1 MCPGFRVKYNIYWLN
16 RSKKIPRIGC
26 FIENKEFFLKIFLNG
41 KPKQL
46 AERCSVQDLL
56 TEMAIVGQRLA
67 VEVNE
72 EIVSKS
78 CHADYLFSEGDK
90 VEIVHAIGGG

>member
-1 MCPGFRVKYNIYWLN
+1 
-16 RSKKIPRIGC
+16 
-26 FIENKEFFLKIFLNG
+26 LKIFVNG
-41 KPKQL
+41 EPKQVNDS
-46 AERCSVQDLL
+46 CSVQDLL
-56 TEMAIVGQRLA
+56 AEMNITGQRLA

-78 CHADYLFSEGDK
+78 RHEDYSFNDGDK

>member
-1 MCPGFRVKYNIYWLN
+1 MIPVGKSIGFILKY
-16 RSKKIPRIGC
+16 KI
-26 FIENKEFFLKIFLNG
+26 KELFLKIFVNG
-41 KPKQL
+41 EPKQVKDV
-46 AERCSVQDLL
+46 CSVQDLL
-56 TEMAIVGQRLA
+56 TEMDITGQRLA

-78 CHADYLFSEGDK
+78 RHEDYSFSEDDK

>member
-1 MCPGFRVKYNIYWLN
+1 M
-16 RSKKIPRIGC
+16 
-26 FIENKEFFLKIFLNG
+26 KIFVNG
-41 KPKQL
+41 EPRQVQD
-46 AERCSVQDLL
+46 ACSVQDLL
-56 TEMAIVGQRLA
+56 AEMDIVGQRLA

-78 CHADYLFSEGDK
+78 HHEDYSFSDGDK

>member
-1 MCPGFRVKYNIYWLN
+1 M
-16 RSKKIPRIGC
+16 
-26 FIENKEFFLKIFLNG
+26 KIFVNG
-41 KPKQL
+41 DAKKVSDGYSVQNLL
-46 AERCSVQDLL
+46 AEMD
-56 TEMAIVGQRLA
+56 IVGQRLA

-78 CHADYLFSEGDK
+78 RHDTYLFNAGDK

>member
-1 MCPGFRVKYNIYWLN
+1 M
-16 RSKKIPRIGC
+16 
-26 FIENKEFFLKIFLNG
+26 KIFLNG
-41 KPKQL
+41 EAK
-46 AERCSVQDLL
+46 EIIDSCTVMDLL
-56 TEMAIVGQRLA
+56 TEMDIVGQRLA

-78 CHADYLFSEGDK
+78 RHADYSFNEDDK

>member
-1 MCPGFRVKYNIYWLN
+1 M
-16 RSKKIPRIGC
+16 
-26 FIENKEFFLKIFLNG
+26 KIFLNG
-41 KPKQL
+41 EPKEVL
-46 AERCSVQDLL
+46 ESCSVMDLL
-56 TEMAIVGQRLA
+56 VEMDIVGQRLA

-78 CHADYLFSEGDK
+78 RHTDYTFGEDDK

>member
-1 MCPGFRVKYNIYWLN
+1 M
-16 RSKKIPRIGC
+16 
-26 FIENKEFFLKIFLNG
+26 KIFVNG
-41 KPKQL
+41 EPKQVNDS
-46 AERCSVQDLL
+46 CSIQDLL
-56 TEMAIVGQRLA
+56 AEMNITGQRLA

-78 CHADYLFSEGDK
+78 RHEDYSFNDADK

>member
-1 MCPGFRVKYNIYWLN
+1 M
-16 RSKKIPRIGC
+16 
-26 FIENKEFFLKIFLNG
+26 KIFVNG
-41 KPKQL
+41 EPKQV
-46 AERCSVQDLL
+46 ADTCSVQDLL
-56 TEMAIVGQRLA
+56 AEMEIIGQRLA

-78 CHADYLFSEGDK
+78 RHADYSFKDGDK

>member
-1 MCPGFRVKYNIYWLN
+1 MKFFVNGE
-16 RSKKIPRIGC
+16 SK
-26 FIENKEFFLKIFLNG
+26 
-41 KPKQL
+41 QVSDT
-46 AERCSVQDLL
+46 CSVQELL
-56 TEMAIVGQRLA
+56 AEMEIVGQRLA

-78 CHADYLFSEGDK
+78 RHAEYSFSECDK

>member
-1 MCPGFRVKYNIYWLN
+1 M
-16 RSKKIPRIGC
+16 
-26 FIENKEFFLKIFLNG
+26 KIFLNG
-41 KPKQL
+41 EPKEML
-46 AERCSVQDLL
+46 ESSSILDLL
-56 TEMAIVGQRLA
+56 TEMDVVGQRLA

-78 CHADYLFSEGDK
+78 RHADYTFTEGDK

>member
-1 MCPGFRVKYNIYWLN
+1 M
-16 RSKKIPRIGC
+16 
-26 FIENKEFFLKIFLNG
+26 KIFVNG
-41 KPKQL
+41 EPKQVNDS
-46 AERCSVQDLL
+46 CSVQDLL
-56 TEMAIVGQRLA
+56 AEMNITGQRLA

-78 CHADYLFSEGDK
+78 RHEDYSFNDGDK

>member
-1 MCPGFRVKYNIYWLN
+1 M
-16 RSKKIPRIGC
+16 
-26 FIENKEFFLKIFLNG
+26 KIFVNG
-41 KPKQL
+41 EPKQVIDS
-46 AERCSVQDLL
+46 CSVQNLL
-56 TEMAIVGQRLA
+56 TEMNITGQRLA

-78 CHADYLFSEGDK
+78 RHEDYSFNDGDK

>member
-1 MCPGFRVKYNIYWLN
+1 M
-16 RSKKIPRIGC
+16 KII
-26 FIENKEFFLKIFLNG
+26 LNG
-41 KPKQL
+41 EPK
-46 AERCSVQDLL
+46 EVVDTCSVLDLL
-56 TEMAIVGQRLA
+56 TEMDIVGQRLA

-78 CHADYLFSEGDK
+78 RHAECTFTEGDK

>member
-1 MCPGFRVKYNIYWLN
+1 M
-16 RSKKIPRIGC
+16 KIIVNGAQ
-26 FIENKEFFLKIFLNG
+26 KEVVDTYTVQNL
-41 KPKQL
+41 L
-46 AERCSVQDLL
+46 AEM
-56 TEMAIVGQRLA
+56 EIIGQRLA

-78 CHADYLFSEGDK
+78 RHSEYSFTDGDK

>member
-1 MCPGFRVKYNIYWLN
+1 M
-16 RSKKIPRIGC
+16 
-26 FIENKEFFLKIFLNG
+26 KIFLNG
-41 KPKQL
+41 EAK
-46 AERCSVQDLL
+46 EIIDSCTVMDLL
-56 TEMAIVGQRLA
+56 TEMDIVGQRLA

-78 CHADYLFSEGDK
+78 RHVDYSFNEDDK

>member
-1 MCPGFRVKYNIYWLN
+1 M
-16 RSKKIPRIGC
+16 
-26 FIENKEFFLKIFLNG
+26 KIFLNG
-41 KPKQL
+41 ESKEVL
-46 AERCSVQDLL
+46 ESCTVLDLL
-56 TEMAIVGQRLA
+56 TEMDIVGQRLA

-78 CHADYLFSEGDK
+78 RHEDYSFGEGDK

>member
-1 MCPGFRVKYNIYWLN
+1 MN
-16 RSKKIPRIGC
+16 
-26 FIENKEFFLKIFLNG
+26 IFLNG
-41 KPKQL
+41 DPK
-46 AERCSVQDLL
+46 EVVDTCTVMDLL
-56 TEMAIVGQRLA
+56 TEMDIVGQRLA

-78 CHADYLFSEGDK
+78 QHTDYSFSEGDK

>member
-1 MCPGFRVKYNIYWLN
+1 D
-16 RSKKIPRIGC
+16 S
-26 FIENKEFFLKIFLNG
+26 
-41 KPKQL
+41 
-46 AERCSVQDLL
+46 CSVQDLL
-56 TEMAIVGQRLA
+56 AEMNITGQRLA

-78 CHADYLFSEGDK
+78 RHEDYSFNDGDK